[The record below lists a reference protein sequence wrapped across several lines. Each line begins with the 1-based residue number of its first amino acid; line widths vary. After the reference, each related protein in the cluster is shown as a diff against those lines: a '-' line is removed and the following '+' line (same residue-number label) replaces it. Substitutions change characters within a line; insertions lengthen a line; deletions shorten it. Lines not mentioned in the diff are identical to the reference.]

1 MTKNRIETVVE
12 NDGELHLRQLP
23 CMKGDRIS
31 AVVTIA
37 SKSES
42 RHQEIARQ
50 NYLALARESTFS
62 STLSYPT
69 RDALHARD

>member
-1 MTKNRIETVVE
+1 MTEIRIETIVE

-23 CMKGDRIS
+23 CVKGDHIS

-42 RHQEIARQ
+42 EQRELARQ
-50 NYLALARESTFS
+50 KYLTLAKLSTFS
-62 STLSYPT
+62 STSSYPST
-69 RDALHARD
+69 DELHARD